1 MLFSRRRPS
10 KSKLSARNSRSRC
23 ESLESRRLLAA
34 DVWSGAGTDALFS
47 DGANWVGGVAPT
59 SGQAVDFPVGATS
72 TAVTVDTDVTVGA
85 VEFDAAYTLSNPGA
99 GTTDI
104 ALDGNI
110 TATSGSTLVSNNI
123 SLGQTTTAL
132 VNPTATLDL
141 EGAIDD
147 GGSGFGIT
155 QMGTGSLTL
164 GGAGESYTGETFADG
179 GTVIDNAPLT
189 SAVVVSAGSSFTGS
203 SSIASLSGY
212 GATYSASLAGAPAT
226 VTITSGLNLSSNT
239 GNKLSFL
246 ISGPGLSS
254 QFVVD
259 AGTINLG
266 NATLSA
272 TALAYTPTAGDVIT
286 LISNNTGTPVVG
298 TFANLPEGS
307 DVTIAGE
314 KFQISYAGGSGEDV
328 TLTALA
334 TGSTTTVTASKSPI
348 IEGQTEILTARVSGT
363 DGVTPTGTVTFYDNA
378 SPING
383 NSPAT
388 LTGGIARLN
397 VTTLPAG
404 NNSITAVY
412 DGGGIH
418 KASSSA
424 PITVSVRRGTNP
436 IFINYSLTGLTTTA
450 TTTTVTTHG
459 ISAAATISATDST
472 SEVLTYTWTT
482 LHVPA
487 GAKNPTF
494 NTNGDSAAQEVIMHF
509 KKDGGYVV
517 QCKVSDPSGNFAYTD
532 VDVIVSQKAS
542 LFRIEPK
549 KAQVPAGSSQQYTA
563 IVLDQFGRPMR
574 TAQTL
579 TYAVETGRD
588 SGTINGTGLFSA
600 TSIDGT
606 AIIEIEDGTLIGTVG
621 AYVVS

>member
-1 MLFSRRRPS
+1 
-10 KSKLSARNSRSRC
+10 
-23 ESLESRRLLAA
+23 
-34 DVWSGAGTDALFS
+34 
-47 DGANWVGGVAPT
+47 
-59 SGQAVDFPVGATS
+59 
-72 TAVTVDTDVTVGA
+72 
-85 VEFDAAYTLSNPGA
+85 
-99 GTTDI
+99 
-104 ALDGNI
+104 
-110 TATSGSTLVSNNI
+110 LVSNNI

-155 QMGTGSLTL
+155 QTGTGSLTL
-164 GGAGESYTGETFADG
+164 GGAGDTYTGETFANG

-189 SAVVVSAGSSFTGS
+189 SAVVVSANSSFTGS
-203 SSIASLSGY
+203 SSITSLSGY
-212 GATYSASLAGAPAT
+212 GGTYSAETVALTGAAPAT
-226 VTITSGLNLSSNT
+226 VTIASGLNLTNNT

-272 TALAYTPTAGDVIT
+272 TALAYMPTAGDVIT

-307 DVTIAGE
+307 DVTLGGE

-328 TLTALA
+328 TLTVLA
-334 TGSTTTVTASKSPI
+334 TASTTTVTASKSPI
-348 IEGQTEILTARVSGT
+348 IEGQTEILSARVSGA

-378 SPING
+378 SPINADA
-383 NSPAT
+383 PAT
-388 LTGGIARLN
+388 LTGGLARLN
-397 VTTLPAG
+397 VATLPAG
-404 NNSITAVY
+404 NNAITAAY
-412 DGGGIH
+412 DGEGIH
-418 KASSSA
+418 AASSSA
-424 PITVSVRRGTNP
+424 PVTVSVRRGTDPVFFN
-436 IFINYSLTGLTTTA
+436 FSLTGLT

-459 ISAAATISATDST
+459 ISAAATVSATDST
-472 SEVLTYTWTT
+472 SGVLTYTWTT
-482 LHVPA
+482 LHAPA
-487 GAKNPTF
+487 GAKDPTF

-517 QCKVSDPSGNFAYTD
+517 QCKASDPSGNFAYTD
-532 VDVIVSQKAS
+532 VDVIVSQKAD

-549 KAQVPAGSSQQYTA
+549 KAKIPAGSSQQYTA

-574 TAQTL
+574 TAQAL

-600 TSIDGT
+600 TSVDGAVT
-606 AIIEIEDGTLIGTVG
+606 IEVEDGKLIGTVG